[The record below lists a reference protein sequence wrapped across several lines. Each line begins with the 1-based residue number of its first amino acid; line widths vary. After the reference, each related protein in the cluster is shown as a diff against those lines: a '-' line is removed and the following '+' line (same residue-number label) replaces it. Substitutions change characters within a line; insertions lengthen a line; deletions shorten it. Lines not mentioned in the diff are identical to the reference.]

1 MADTGSLLEIDSG
14 GITNPI
20 ETDDPNDTNDTQD
33 THLPEGMTDI
43 GLREMRNEYLW
54 FNGDIALSMQ
64 TRESGNDLNEFDMI
78 LNPEKVG
85 CWCHFSPLQ
94 STE

>member
-1 MADTGSLLEIDSG
+1 MFYEMYISFAGFDCHWMYFSKYYLEVADTASLLESRLRWYY
-14 GITNPI
+14 NPI

-64 TRESGNDLNEFDMI
+64 TKR
-78 LNPEKVG
+78 K
-85 CWCHFSPLQ
+85 WQ
-94 STE
+94 